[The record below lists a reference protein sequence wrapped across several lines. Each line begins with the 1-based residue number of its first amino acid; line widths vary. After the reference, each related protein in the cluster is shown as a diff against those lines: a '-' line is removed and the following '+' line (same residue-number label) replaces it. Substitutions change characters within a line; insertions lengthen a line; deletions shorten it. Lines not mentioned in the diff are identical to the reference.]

1 MSAVAFPLQSKP
13 VPRSFAP
20 EQSPYDIVMVD
31 VTHRC
36 NMTCANCYLPN
47 RILPDIDARWLSSMF
62 SRLRK
67 GTFIRLTGGEAT
79 LRHDLPDIIRDVRK
93 HGHHPVVMTNGLKL
107 HDRAYVRELKQ
118 AGMQVCYLSFSG
130 GFDDDLY
137 EAIDEMRCA
146 EKKRLAFENL
156 RAEHVFT
163 SIGMILVPGLNESAI
178 TATWKAIER
187 GRNVRELHLR
197 AVGAMGRHM
206 TTPPAK
212 LDQMMTAFCDA
223 AGATPESIELQTR
236 TGITRQSNAQ
246 EFFFGRVHVQM
257 TEWPDLGSSRRGRLT
272 PEGLVAPFMEH
283 IIANDGGY

>member
-1 MSAVAFPLQSKP
+1 MSLNPSTLPHSNL
-13 VPRSFAP
+13 VPGSFAP
-20 EQSPYDIVMVD
+20 EQAPYDIVMVD

-36 NMTCANCYLPN
+36 NMVCSNCYLPN
-47 RILPDIDARWLSSMF
+47 RVIPDMDARWLSSIF

-79 LRHDLPDIIRDVRK
+79 LRNDLPDIIRDARN
-93 HGHHPVVMTNGLKL
+93 HGLHPVVMTNGLKL
-107 HDRAYVRELKQ
+107 ADRNYVRELKR

-130 GFDDDLY
+130 GFDDELY

-178 TATWKAIER
+178 TATWKAIAQ

-212 LDQMMTAFCDA
+212 VADMMAAFCHA
-223 AGATPESIELQTR
+223 AGVSPDAIDIDTR
-236 TGITRQSNAQ
+236 SHNAQ

-257 TEWPDLGSSRRGRLT
+257 TEWPDLGSTRRGRLT
-272 PEGLVAPFMEH
+272 PEGLIAPFMEH

>member
-1 MSAVAFPLQSKP
+1 MSVATYPILESRP
-13 VPRSFAP
+13 VARSFPP
-20 EQSPYDIVMVD
+20 EESPYDIVMVD

-47 RILPDIDARWLSSMF
+47 RVLPDIDARWLSAMF

-79 LRHDLPDIIRDVRK
+79 LRHDLPDIIRGVRA

-107 HDRAYVRELKQ
+107 ADRNYVRELKR

-137 EAIDEMRCA
+137 DAIDEMRCA

-178 TATWKAIER
+178 TATWKEIAR
-187 GRNVRELHLR
+187 SRNVRELHLR

-206 TTPPAK
+206 STPPAK
-212 LDQMMTAFCDA
+212 LAQMMAAFCDA
-223 AGATPESIELQTR
+223 AGVTPDEIELQ
-236 TGITRQSNAQ
+236 SSSHNAQ

-257 TEWPDLGSSRRGRLT
+257 TEWPDLGSTRRGRLT
-272 PEGLVAPFMEH
+272 PEGLIAPFMEH

>member
-1 MSAVAFPLQSKP
+1 MSTVSESLLHSKSVA
-13 VPRSFAP
+13 RSFTP
-20 EQSPYDIVMVD
+20 EESPYEIVMVD

-47 RILPDIDARWLSSMF
+47 RVIPDIDARWLSSMF
-62 SRLRK
+62 KRLRK

-79 LRHDLPDIIRDVRK
+79 LRHDLPDIIRDVRA
-93 HGHHPVVMTNGLKL
+93 HGLHPVLMTNGLKL
-107 HDRAYVRELKQ
+107 NDRNYVRELKK

-146 EKKRLAFENL
+146 DRKRAAFENL

-163 SIGMILVPGLNESAI
+163 SIGMILVPGVNESAI
-178 TATWKAIER
+178 TATWKAIEQS
-187 GRNVRELHLR
+187 RNVRELHLR
-197 AVGAMGRHM
+197 AVGEMGRYM

-212 LDQMMTAFCDA
+212 LHQMMAAFCEA
-223 AGATPESIELQTR
+223 AGVSEDDIEMGVQTH
-236 TGITRQSNAQ
+236 NAQ

-257 TEWPDLGSSRRGRLT
+257 TEWPDLGSTRRGRLT
-272 PEGLVAPFMEH
+272 PEGMIAPFMEH

>member
-1 MSAVAFPLQSKP
+1 MTVTSEAPLQSRP
-13 VPRSFAP
+13 VARSFPP

-31 VTHRC
+31 ITHRC
-36 NMTCANCYLPN
+36 NMTCSNCYLPN
-47 RILPDIDARWLSSMF
+47 RVIPDMDAQWLSSVL

-79 LRHDLPDIIRDVRK
+79 LRRDLPEIIRDVRS

-107 HDRAYVRELKQ
+107 ADRAYVRELKK

-163 SIGMILVPGLNESAI
+163 SIGMILIPGVNESAI
-178 TATWKAIER
+178 TATWKEIEKS
-187 GRNVRELHLR
+187 RNVRELHLR
-197 AVGAMGRHM
+197 AVGAMGRYM

-212 LDQMMTAFCDA
+212 VAQMMDAFCTA
-223 AGATPESIELQTR
+223 AGVTPDSINIDTR
-236 TGITRQSNAQ
+236 SHNAA

-257 TEWPDLGSSRRGRLT
+257 TEWPDLGSTRRGRLT
-272 PEGLVAPFMEH
+272 PEGMIAPFMEH

>member
-1 MSAVAFPLQSKP
+1 M
-13 VPRSFAP
+13 
-20 EQSPYDIVMVD
+20 ID

-36 NMTCANCYLPN
+36 NMTCSNCYLPN
-47 RILPDIDARWLSSMF
+47 RVIPDMDAQWLSSIL

-79 LRHDLPDIIRDVRK
+79 LRRDLPDIIRDVRK

-107 HDRAYVRELKQ
+107 ADRAYVRELKK

-146 EKKRLAFENL
+146 EKKRMAFENL

-163 SIGMILVPGLNESAI
+163 SIGMILIPNVNESAI
-178 TATWKAIER
+178 TATWKAIEQS
-187 GRNVRELHLR
+187 RNVRELHLR
-197 AVGAMGRHM
+197 AVGEMGRYM

-212 LDQMMTAFCDA
+212 LDQMFAAFCNA
-223 AGATPESIELQTR
+223 AGVTPESIDIETR
-236 TGITRQSNAQ
+236 THNAQ
-246 EFFFGRVHVQM
+246 EFYFGRVHVQM
-257 TEWPDLGSSRRGRLT
+257 TEWPDLGSTRRGRLT
-272 PEGLVAPFMEH
+272 PEGMIAPFMEH

>member
-1 MSAVAFPLQSKP
+1 MSSTAVSTTLQSNL

-36 NMTCANCYLPN
+36 NMSCSNCYLPN
-47 RILPDIDARWLSSMF
+47 RVIRDMDAKWLSSIF
-62 SRLRK
+62 ARLRK

-79 LRHDLPDIIRDVRK
+79 LRRDLPEIISDARAY
-93 HGHHPVVMTNGLKL
+93 GLHPVVMTNGLKL
-107 HDRAYVRELKQ
+107 ADRAYVRELKK

-137 EAIDEMRCA
+137 DAIDEMRCA
-146 EKKRLAFENL
+146 DRKRAAFENL

-163 SIGMILVPGLNESAI
+163 SIGMILVPGVNESAI
-178 TATWKAIER
+178 TATWKAIQQ

-197 AVGAMGRHM
+197 AVGEMGRYM

-212 LDQMMTAFCDA
+212 LDQMMAAFCEA
-223 AGATPESIELQTR
+223 AGVTPESIELQTH
-236 TGITRQSNAQ
+236 THNAQ

-257 TEWPDLGSSRRGRLT
+257 TEWPDLGSTRRGRLT
-272 PEGLVAPFMEH
+272 PEGLIAPFMEH

>member
-1 MSAVAFPLQSKP
+1 MPFMSVALAIPVQSRA
-13 VPRSFAP
+13 VPRTYRP
-20 EQSPYDIVMVD
+20 EEAPYDIVMVD

-36 NMTCANCYLPN
+36 NMTCSNCYLPN
-47 RILPDIDARWLSSMF
+47 RIIPDMSAQWLSSILR
-62 SRLRK
+62 RLRK

-79 LRHDLPDIIRDVRK
+79 LRQDLPDIIRDVRA

-107 HDRAYVRELKQ
+107 ADRAYVRELKK

-137 EAIDEMRCA
+137 DSIDEMRCA
-146 EKKRLAFENL
+146 ERKRLAFENL

-163 SIGMILVPGLNESAI
+163 SIGMILVPGVNESAV
-178 TATWKAIER
+178 TATWTAIEQS
-187 GRNVRELHLR
+187 RNVRELHLR
-197 AVGAMGRHM
+197 AVGAMGRHT

-212 LDQMMTAFCDA
+212 LHQMMSAFCDA
-223 AGATPESIELQTR
+223 AGVSEDSIEIATR
-236 TGITRQSNAQ
+236 TDNAQ

-257 TEWPDLGSSRRGRLT
+257 TEWPDLGSTRRGRLT
-272 PEGLVAPFMEH
+272 PEGTVAPFMEH

>member
-1 MSAVAFPLQSKP
+1 MQAVYDTP
-13 VPRSFAP
+13 VLHSNPVARSFTP

-47 RILPDIDARWLSSMF
+47 RVLPDIDARWLSSMF

-79 LRHDLPDIIRDVRK
+79 LRHDLPDIIREVRR

-107 HDRAYVRELKQ
+107 HDRAYVRELKK

-137 EAIDEMRCA
+137 DAIDEMRCA

-163 SIGMILVPGLNESAI
+163 SIGMIHVPGLNESAI
-178 TATWKAIER
+178 TATWKAITQS
-187 GRNVRELHLR
+187 RNVRELHLR

-212 LDQMMTAFCDA
+212 LDQMMAAFCEA
-223 AGATPESIELQTR
+223 AGVPPDDIELQTK
-236 TGITRQSNAQ
+236 THNAQ

-257 TEWPDLGSSRRGRLT
+257 TEWPDLGSTRRGRLT
-272 PEGLVAPFMEH
+272 PEGLIAPFMEH